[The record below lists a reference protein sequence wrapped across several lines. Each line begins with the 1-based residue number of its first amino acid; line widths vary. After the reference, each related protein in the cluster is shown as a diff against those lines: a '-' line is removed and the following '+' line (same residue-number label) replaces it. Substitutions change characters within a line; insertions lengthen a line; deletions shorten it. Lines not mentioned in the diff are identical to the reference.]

1 MGKLKELGE
10 LAKEIS
16 DLAYEIGT
24 SWENLTPNLK
34 GYNAHNSNHKA
45 ADIFGIHVGLFSPI
59 QYEFTEQQLDN
70 LDETLKLAKK
80 ELSQYKKNKRA
91 RAKAVAE
98 EEKQRQIAAL
108 EKRLDH
114 LKGKT
119 PTNKE

>member
-1 MGKLKELGE
+1 MSKLKELGE

-16 DLAYEIGT
+16 DLTYELGS
-24 SWENLTPNLK
+24 SWENLTPNLR

-45 ADIFGIHVGLFSPI
+45 ADIFGIHVALFSPI

-91 RAKAVAE
+91 KAKAEAE
-98 EEKQRQIAAL
+98 KEKQRQIVEL
-108 EKRLDH
+108 EKRLNH